1 MTAKLILTLDG
12 AIIREYPIS
21 QETTSLG
28 RGHGND
34 IQINDKTI
42 SGRHALI
49 TTIGGET
56 FVEDLGSTN
65 GTLVDGKHISKILLM
80 HGDII
85 QTGAHQ
91 LTYFSEEKAEYEPT
105 MFIKAE
111 LSETQVMDTNEA
123 PENIVKGLPL
133 AGAKLLN
140 GPSAN
145 TIMEMRKPLNTIGYK
160 GISMAIISRGQT
172 GYTISSL
179 KSIKSKRASDVPMV
193 NGEPIGSIAQGLN
206 EHDIIEIASFQMEFI
221 YL

>member
-12 AIIREYPIS
+12 AILKEYPIN
-21 QETTSLG
+21 QESISIG
-28 RGHGND
+28 RAHGND

-49 TTIGGET
+49 NTIGGET
-56 FVEDLGSTN
+56 FAEDLGSTN
-65 GTLVDGKHISKILLM
+65 GTLVDGKQISKILLM

-85 QTGAHQ
+85 QTGTHQ
-91 LTYFSEEKAEYEPT
+91 LTFFSEEKAEYEPT

-111 LSETQVMDTNEA
+111 LSETQVIQTDVP
-123 PENIVKGLPL
+123 PENIIKGTPL

-145 TIMEMRKPLNTIGYK
+145 TIMEMRKPFNTIGYK
-160 GISMAIISRGQT
+160 GISMAIIARGIS
-172 GYTISSL
+172 GYTISSI
-179 KSIKSKRASDVPMV
+179 KSIKSKRASDIPLV
-193 NGEPIGSIAQGLN
+193 NGEPIGSVAQRLN
-206 EHDIIEIASFQMEFI
+206 EHDIIEIATFQMEFI